1 MNYHVTFMIG
11 GVSQSE
17 IHDTN
22 NFHTERQE
30 ALIFS
35 TGDTLRKTNI
45 AMENYQLVDHL
56 PIINGDFP

>member
-1 MNYHVTFMIG
+1 MIG